1 VSEVIVGVVLTALLG
16 GLLVP
21 IVKGWI
27 DDRRERSDS
36 SMELVDTLATC
47 LWTYW
52 KLALRVAYYGKQ
64 GDRGTRGYEAALD
77 KWDSDETWALGNNI
91 QIKVSKSKWLLPQTS
106 QRRLDTTQQEV
117 VIGLDTA
124 VDDLRI
130 ANTLAGWEQLYATL
144 MDETR
149 PRIDACIS
157 DVIDDLRL
165 GQTRF
170 RPLRWVMERVR
181 SLLRSSV

>member
-1 VSEVIVGVVLTALLG
+1 MREVVVGVILTALLG

-21 IVKGWI
+21 LVKGSI
-27 DDRRERSDS
+27 DRRRERFDS

-52 KLALRVAYYGKQ
+52 KLALRVAYYGMQ

-106 QRRLDTTQQEV
+106 QRRLDKAQREV
-117 VIGLDTA
+117 VMGLDKA
-124 VDDLRI
+124 VDRLRLSE
-130 ANTLAGWEQLYATL
+130 TPAGWEQLYATL

-149 PRIDACIS
+149 PTIDACIS

-170 RPLRWVMERVR
+170 RPLR
-181 SLLRSSV
+181 